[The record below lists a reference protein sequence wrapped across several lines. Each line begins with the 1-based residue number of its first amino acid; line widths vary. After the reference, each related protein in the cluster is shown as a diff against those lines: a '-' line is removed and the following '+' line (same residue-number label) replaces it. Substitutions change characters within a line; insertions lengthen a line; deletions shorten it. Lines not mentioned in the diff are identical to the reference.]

1 MPTLKQGSSGP
12 DVKDLQQRLKDLGFD
27 PNGVDGNFGPGTTKA
42 VIAFQQSKGLGADGK
57 AGPNTLAAL
66 QLGGTAPGDADSG
79 AATATAPAL
88 AAAID
93 IVNTDAAGRK
103 LNDDDISK
111 AAQELNCDV
120 ATIKAVC
127 EVEAAGAGF
136 DDSNR
141 LKLRFE
147 GHKFRN
153 WTDRAYDQSHPDL
166 SYSYGVQKTKKH
178 GYSAFVAAMALDP
191 EAAMK
196 STSWGLF
203 QPMGEYFKEC
213 GFNSA
218 EELVKSYT
226 ESEGNQLLGFVK
238 QIKSRGLDGKL
249 RKRDWAGFAANY
261 NGGDFASNKYDTKL
275 AAAHAKYSK

>member
-12 DVKDLQQRLKDLGFD
+12 DVTNLQQKLKDLGFD

-66 QLGGTAPGDADSG
+66 QSGSSAPSDSG

-88 AAAID
+88 APAVD

-103 LNDDDISK
+103 LNDNDISK
-111 AAQELNCDV
+111 AAQELGCDV
-120 ATIKAVC
+120 ATIRAVC
-127 EVEAAGAGF
+127 DVEAAGAGF

-141 LKLRFE
+141 VKLRFE

-153 WTDRAYDQSHPDL
+153 WTNRAYDQSHPDL

-178 GYSAFVAAMALDP
+178 GYSAFAEALALDP
-191 EAAMK
+191 EAAM
-196 STSWGLF
+196 
-203 QPMGEYFKEC
+203 
-213 GFNSA
+213 
-218 EELVKSYT
+218 
-226 ESEGNQLLGFVK
+226 
-238 QIKSRGLDGKL
+238 
-249 RKRDWAGFAANY
+249 
-261 NGGDFASNKYDTKL
+261 
-275 AAAHAKYSK
+275 

>member
-1 MPTLKQGSSGP
+1 MPTLRQGSSGQ
-12 DVKDLQQRLKDLGFD
+12 DVTNLQQKLKDLGFD

-42 VIAFQQSKGLGADGK
+42 VIAFQQSKGLEADGK

-66 QLGGTAPGDADSG
+66 QLGGSTSGNSNPG

-88 AAAID
+88 AAAVD
-93 IVNTDAAGRK
+93 IVNADAAGRK
-103 LNDDDISK
+103 LNNNDISK

-127 EVEAAGAGF
+127 EVEAAGAGY

-153 WTDRAYDQSHPDL
+153 WTNRAYDQSHPNL
-166 SYSYGVQKTKKH
+166 SYPYSVQKTKKH
-178 GYSAFVAAMALDP
+178 GYSAFAEAMALDP
-191 EAAMK
+191 RAAMK

-203 QPMGEYFKEC
+203 QPMGEYFTEC
-213 GFNSA
+213 GFNSV

-238 QIKSRGLDGKL
+238 QTKSRGLDGKL
-249 RKRDWAGFAANY
+249 RRHDWAGFAENY
-261 NGGDFASNKYDTKL
+261 NGGDYRSNKYDTKL

>member
-12 DVKDLQQRLKDLGFD
+12 DVKALQQQLKDLGFD

-42 VIAFQQSKGLGADGK
+42 VIAFQQSKGLDADGK

-66 QLGGTAPGDADSG
+66 QLGGSGPTAADSG
-79 AATATAPAL
+79 AATGTAPAL
-88 AAAID
+88 AATVN
-93 IVNTDAAGRK
+93 IVNIDAAGRK
-103 LNDDDISK
+103 LNDNDISK

-136 DDSNR
+136 DNSNR

-153 WTDRAYDQSHPDL
+153 WTNRAYDQSHPNL
-166 SYSYGVQKTKKH
+166 SYPYSVQKTKKH
-178 GYSAFVAAMALDP
+178 DYSAFAEAMALDP
-191 EAAMK
+191 QAAMK

-213 GFNSA
+213 GFNSV

-238 QIKSRGLDGKL
+238 QTKSRGLDGKL
-249 RKRDWAGFAANY
+249 RKRDWAGFAENY
-261 NGGDFASNKYDTKL
+261 NGADYRSNKYDTKL

>member
-1 MPTLKQGSSGP
+1 
-12 DVKDLQQRLKDLGFD
+12 
-27 PNGVDGNFGPGTTKA
+27 

-66 QLGGTAPGDADSG
+66 ELGGSATSSTDSG

-93 IVNTDAAGRK
+93 IVNADAAGRK
-103 LNDDDISK
+103 LNDNDISK
-111 AAQELNCDV
+111 AAQELGCDV
-120 ATIKAVC
+120 ATIRAVC
-127 EVEAAGAGF
+127 DVEAAGAGF

-141 LKLRFE
+141 VKLRFE

-153 WTDRAYDQSHPDL
+153 WTNRAYDQSHPDL

-178 GYSAFVAAMALDP
+178 GYSAFAEAAALDP
-191 EAAMK
+191 QAAMK

-213 GFNSA
+213 GFNSV

-249 RKRDWAGFAANY
+249 RNRDWAGFAENY
-261 NGGDFASNKYDTKL
+261 NGADYRSNKYDTKL
-275 AAAHAKYSK
+275 AAAHARHSK

>member
-12 DVKDLQQRLKDLGFD
+12 DVTNLQQKLKDLGFD

-66 QLGGTAPGDADSG
+66 ELGGSGTSDAGSG
-79 AATATAPAL
+79 AATASAPAL

-93 IVNTDAAGRK
+93 IVNADAAGRK
-103 LNDDDISK
+103 LNDDDINK

-127 EVEAAGAGF
+127 DVEAAGAGY

-153 WTDRAYDQSHPDL
+153 WTNRAFDQSHSDL
-166 SYSYGVQKTKKH
+166 SYPYSVQKTKKH
-178 GYSAFVAAMALDP
+178 GYSAFAEAMALDP
-191 EAAMK
+191 QAAMK

-213 GFNSA
+213 GFNSVD
-218 EELVKSYT
+218 ELVKSYT

-238 QIKSRGLDGKL
+238 QTRSRGLDGKL
-249 RKRDWAGFAANY
+249 RNRDWAGFAENY
-261 NGGDFASNKYDTKL
+261 NGADYRSNKYDTKL
-275 AAAHAKYSK
+275 AAAHARHSK